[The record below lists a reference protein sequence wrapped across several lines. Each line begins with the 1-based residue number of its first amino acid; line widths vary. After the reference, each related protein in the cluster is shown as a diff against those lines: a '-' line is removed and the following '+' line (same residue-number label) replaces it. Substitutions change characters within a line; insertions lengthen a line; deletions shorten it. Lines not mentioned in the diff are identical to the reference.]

1 MNDGDPVEISKH
13 MYGSDRKKQ
22 HNKSDEIER
31 LPDLPDRTSSDLG
44 KIFLLSIILYLFL
57 K

>member
-1 MNDGDPVEISKH
+1 MNDGNSVEISKH

-31 LPDLPDRTSSDLG
+31 VPESAVSSDLG
-44 KIFLLSIILYLFL
+44 K
-57 K
+57 